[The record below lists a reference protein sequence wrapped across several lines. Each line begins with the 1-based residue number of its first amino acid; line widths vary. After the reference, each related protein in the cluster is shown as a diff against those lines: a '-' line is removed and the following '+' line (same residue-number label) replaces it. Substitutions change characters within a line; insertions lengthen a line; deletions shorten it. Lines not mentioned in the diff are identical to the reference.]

1 MIMVMAMMLAIA
13 TALLSFFSVD
23 AGYVGIGSGLCSLI
37 ENLLIHSLTYIIS
50 REIAFG
56 YLALSQV
63 FYLSG
68 T

>member
-1 MIMVMAMMLAIA
+1 
-13 TALLSFFSVD
+13 LLSFFSVD

-56 YLALSQV
+56 YLALSQA